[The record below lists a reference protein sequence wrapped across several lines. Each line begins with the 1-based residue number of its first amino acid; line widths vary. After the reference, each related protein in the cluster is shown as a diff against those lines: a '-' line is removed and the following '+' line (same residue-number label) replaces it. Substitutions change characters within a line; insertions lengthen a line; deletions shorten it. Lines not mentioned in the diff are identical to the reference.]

1 MVHSVP
7 GRPVPPGG
15 PAAALELVP
24 AVLAAL
30 PPGSP
35 VAAVRDGSSMVV
47 GFGAEDELVADGTE
61 ALVALDRLR
70 SGWWAGWLGYDL
82 GRAVERVPALAAAD
96 PGLPDVVLTRFA
108 ARVVIGPD
116 GARTTGARGAR
127 RVLEAALR
135 RAGRAAPPGAGGP
148 IPRPGEGRPVAAG
161 WSTSLGRE
169 AFMAAVR
176 DVQDHIRAGDCYQVN
191 LTRRLRRP
199 LSADPPT
206 LGPALFS
213 VLAARHP
220 APHLGF
226 FRHRQATVVS
236 ASPERYLRVEGRLVE
251 TRPIKGTGTE
261 RAALARSIKDRAENV
276 MIVDMARNDLGRV
289 CVPGSIRVAG
299 LCHLESHP
307 GLVHLVSTVRGRLRA
322 DVRIGDLLRATFPP
336 ASVTGAP
343 KPAALALIERLEPV
357 RRGVYCGGLGFVDA
371 TAGRA
376 DLAVAIR
383 TFVAHG
389 GNLDLGVGAG
399 ITAESVPER
408 EWEETELKADRL
420 LALAAAAGA
429 RTVPAAYAV

>member
-1 MVHSVP
+1 MVIGV
-7 GRPVPPGG
+7 
-15 PAAALELVP
+15 
-24 AVLAAL
+24 
-30 PPGSP
+30 
-35 VAAVRDGSSMVV
+35 
-47 GFGAEDELVADGTE
+47 GAEDELVADGAE
-61 ALVALDRLR
+61 AFAALDRLR

-108 ARVVIGPD
+108 ARAVIGAD
-116 GARTTGARGAR
+116 GVRTTGARGAR

-135 RAGRAAPPGAGGP
+135 RAGEAPRGAGRP
-148 IPRPGEGRPVAAG
+148 TPRAGEGRTPAAA

-169 AFMAAVR
+169 AFIDAVR
-176 DVQDHIRAGDCYQVN
+176 DLRDHILAGDCYQVN

-199 LSADPPT
+199 LPADPSSH
-206 LGPALFS
+206 GPALFA
-213 VLAARHP
+213 VLAAHHP

-226 FRHRQATVVS
+226 FRHRRATVVS

-251 TRPIKGTGTE
+251 TRPIKGTGTDP
-261 RAALARSIKDRAENV
+261 AALARSAKDRAENV

-289 CVPGSIRVAG
+289 CIPGSIRVAG
-299 LCHLESHP
+299 LCRVESHP
-307 GLVHLVSTVRGRLRA
+307 GLVHLVSTVRGRLGA
-322 DVRIGDLLRATFPP
+322 DVGIGDLLRATFPP

-389 GNLDLGVGAG
+389 GDLDLGVGAG
-399 ITAESVPER
+399 ITADSVPER

-420 LALAAAAGA
+420 LALAAAAAGA
-429 RTVPAAYAV
+429 RPVPAACAV